1 MRIANSNIS
10 MSSSREFSQ
19 GVRVTSRNRLLS
31 VSANSSSP
39 QARNREKNTTFEF
52 SGKSFSEGR
61 RFNSYTNDGR
71 KQSYTSSGYSIEHQ
85 AIKAKLKIIEKEEKA
100 KEEVNKLG
108 EGLGGL
114 SLESIKKS
122 LMDDIKEEEAK
133 LIKKIVE
140 AIKKFMDELQGKK
153 SNIKENNKDNEIMSL
168 SEILKR
174 YSVEDKNLLSSSSS
188 ATSSF
193 SINRIEAVYEE
204 TMSYVETEVTSFEA
218 QGSVMSADGRKIDF
232 KMEMGMSRAY
242 AEVQGTRRYSEFNFK
257 DPLVVNLEGDAKDIT
272 TEKYDFDIDGDGEK
286 DKISFAGRGSGFLAL
301 DKNGDGKINDGT
313 ELFGT
318 RSGDG
323 FSDLAAYDDDGNG
336 WIDENDKIF
345 MKLLV
350 WSKDKDGN
358 DELVPI
364 AKKGIG
370 AIYLG
375 RANTEFSI
383 KDMDNNTQ
391 AVVRKTGIFLKE
403 SGEAG
408 SIKQIDLAV

>member
-71 KQSYTSSGYSIEHQ
+71 KQSYTSSGYNIEHQ

-174 YSVEDKNLLSSSSS
+174 YSVEDKNSVSSSSS
-188 ATSSF
+188 AAGSF

-204 TMSYVETEVTSFEA
+204 TISYVETEVTSFEA
-218 QGSVMSADGRKIDF
+218 QGSVMSADGRRIDF
-232 KMEMGMSRAY
+232 KMEMGMAY
-242 AEVQGTRRYSEFNFK
+242 AEVRGTRRYSEFNFK

-272 TEKYDFDIDGDGEK
+272 TRKYDFDIDGDGEK

-350 WSKDKDGN
+350 WSKDKDGE

-375 RANTEFSI
+375 RTNTEFSI

>member
-1 MRIANSNIS
+1 MRIVNSNIS

-31 VSANSSSP
+31 VSENSSSL
-39 QARNREKNTTFEF
+39 QTRNREKNTTFEF
-52 SGKSFSEGR
+52 SGESFSEGR

-85 AIKAKLKIIEKEEKA
+85 AIKEKLKIIEKEEKA

-140 AIKKFMDELQGKK
+140 AIRKFMEELQGKK
-153 SNIKENNKDNEIMSL
+153 SNIKENDKDNEIMSL

-174 YSVEDKNLLSSSSS
+174 YSVEDKNSVSSSSS
-188 ATSSF
+188 AAGSF
-193 SINRIEAVYEE
+193 SINRIEAVFEE
-204 TMSYVETEVTSFEA
+204 TLSYVETEVTSFEA

-242 AEVQGTRRYSEFNFK
+242 AEVRGTRKYSEFNFK

-272 TEKYDFDIDGDGEK
+272 TRKYDFDIDGDGEK

-350 WSKDKDGN
+350 WSKDEDGN

-391 AVVRKTGIFLKE
+391 AVVRKNGIFLKE

>member
-52 SGKSFSEGR
+52 RGKSFSEGR

-174 YSVEDKNLLSSSSS
+174 CSVEDKNLLSSSSS
-188 ATSSF
+188 AISSF

-232 KMEMGMSRAY
+232 KMEMGMSRDY

-286 DKISFAGRGSGFLAL
+286 DKISFAGRGSGFLSL

-403 SGEAG
+403 SGEVG

>member
-39 QARNREKNTTFEF
+39 QTRNREKNATFEF

-71 KQSYTSSGYSIEHQ
+71 KQSYTSNGYSIEHQ

-108 EGLGGL
+108 EELGGL

-140 AIKKFMDELQGKK
+140 AIRKFMDELQGKK

-204 TMSYVETEVTSFEA
+204 TMSYVETEATSFEA

-257 DPLVVNLEGDAKDIT
+257 DPLVVNLERDAKDIT

-286 DKISFAGRGSGFLAL
+286 DKISFAGRGSGFLAV

-364 AKKGIG
+364 KKKGIG

-403 SGEAG
+403 SGEVG